1 MARKI
6 YVDLDFGN
14 IARPVNVLDPVAAQD
29 AATKAYVDSA
39 VEGLNWKDSCRVAT
53 QGNLNLASPG
63 ASIDGVAMNAGDRVL
78 VRQQSSQPE
87 NGIYVWNGA
96 AVAMTRAAD
105 ASTAAELEQA
115 TTTVEEGTDTGTT
128 WRQTTVN
135 FTLGSGN
142 VVWSQ
147 FGSSVPDA
155 SETTAGK
162 IEHATQAETDAGT
175 AGNLAVTAAKLAAWS
190 GRARIK
196 AQDVGDGSSTQLDV
210 THNWNTRD
218 LIVQVWRNATPWDL
232 VECDVEKPDANT
244 VRLRFAAAP
253 ASNAYRCVIHAGGTA

>member
-6 YVDLDFGN
+6 YVDLDFGT

-39 VEGLNWKDSCRVAT
+39 VEGLAWKDSCRVAT

-63 ASIDGVAMNAGDRVL
+63 ASIDGISMNAGDRVL
-78 VRQQSSQPE
+78 VRQQTSQPE
-87 NGIYVWNGA
+87 NGVYVWNGA
-96 AVAMTRAAD
+96 AVAMTRSAD
-105 ASTAAELEQA
+105 ASSAAELEQA
-115 TTTVEEGTDTGTT
+115 TTTVEEGTDAGTT

-175 AGNLAVTAAKLAAWS
+175 AGNFAVTAEKLVAWS

-196 AQDVGDGSSTQLDV
+196 VQNIGDGSSTQLDV
-210 THNWNTRD
+210 THNWGTRD
-218 LIVQVWRNATPWDL
+218 VVAQVWRNGTPWDL
-232 VECDVEKPDANT
+232 VDCDVELPDTNT
-244 VRLRFAAAP
+244 ARFRFAAAP
-253 ASNAYRCVIHAGGTA
+253 ASNAYRVVLRTGGTA